1 MQLSSVF
8 VLQDW
13 TTELLDTSLEELS
26 STFSL
31 LLDSTGFS
39 ELEDTSFFSEL
50 EDSSTFTELEDS
62 AAFIELDDSSTLAE
76 LDDSSTFAELLPA
89 APSLDDD
96 FSPLPLLLDS
106 TLPELDEDFS
116 SLEELPSTAF
126 SLDED
131 SFGSA
136 DCGACP
142 ELVEGL
148 SVTLDDELL
157 PGITSSLE
165 EERVASPSAGPAGES
180 LEPSSPQALPS
191 NAATTT
197 IPPRTNF
204 FNINNLTLK
213 YNLNLAP
220 NQPPR
225 D

>member
-1 MQLSSVF
+1 MLEEDS
-8 VLQDW
+8 
-13 TTELLDTSLEELS
+13 TTDDEDGTSLDELLTDE
-26 STFSL
+26 
-31 LLDSTGFS
+31 
-39 ELEDTSFFSEL
+39 
-50 EDSSTFTELEDS
+50 EDS
-62 AAFIELDDSSTLAE
+62 ATLKELFSEEDDPTTTSE
-76 LDDSSTFAELLPA
+76 ELLPA

-180 LEPSSPQALPS
+180 LDASSPQALPS

-204 FNINNLTLK
+204 FSIKHLTPK
-213 YNLNLAP
+213 YNLTPAP
-220 NQPPR
+220 NQSPVTQRTGFYPIPQGSSLV
-225 D
+225 